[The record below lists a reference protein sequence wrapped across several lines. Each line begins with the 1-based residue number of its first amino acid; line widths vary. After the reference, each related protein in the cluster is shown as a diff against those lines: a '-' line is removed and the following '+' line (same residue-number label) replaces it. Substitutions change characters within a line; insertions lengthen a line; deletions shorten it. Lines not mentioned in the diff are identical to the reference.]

1 MTEKK
6 YHIGIDARSY
16 GWTGIGR
23 YVRNLMRELFV
34 VDTRNE
40 YTVFLNKENFD
51 TFEIPNERVKKV
63 LADIPWYS
71 FQEQL
76 QFPKTLRS
84 QKFDL
89 VHFPHFNIPLVY
101 GEPFVATIHDLT
113 LSFFPGQKMTSMMHR
128 MAYQMTIR
136 HACKKAQGII
146 AVSKNTKKDIEQ
158 LLSIPSEK
166 VDVIYEA
173 VENETYNANIDLD
186 AVEAIKKKYNI
197 RKPYLMYVGVW
208 RSHKNILGL
217 LSGFAKILERGLD
230 YQLVITGKAD
240 PHYPE
245 VMEKMK
251 ELGIEKNVV
260 LPGFVPEEELPVFF
274 KGCELFVF
282 PSFYEGFG
290 LPPLE
295 AMASGCPVVASNTS
309 CMPEILGDAAE
320 FFDPYNHEDIARAME
335 SVLRNRARA
344 MELRT
349 KGLEHVK
356 KFSWRTMARQTLA
369 TYYKAIEKT

>member
-34 VDTRNE
+34 LDTENE
-40 YTVFLNKENFD
+40 YTVFLNKENYD
-51 TFEIPNERVKKV
+51 TFKAPNERVKKILV
-63 LADIPWYS
+63 DIPWYS

-76 QFPKTLRS
+76 QFPKALRS

-101 GEPFVATIHDLT
+101 SKPFVATIHDLT

-158 LLSIPSEK
+158 LLSVPSEK

-173 VENETYNANIDLD
+173 VENDTYNANIDLD

-356 KFSWRTMARQTLA
+356 KFSWKTMARQTLA

>member
-1 MTEKK
+1 MNEKV
-6 YHIGIDARSY
+6 YNIGIDARSY

-34 VDTRNE
+34 LDTTNH
-40 YTVFLNKENFD
+40 YTVFLNKESFE
-51 TFEIPNERVKKV
+51 TFQVPNDRVTKV

-71 FQEQL
+71 FDEQVR
-76 QFPKTLRS
+76 FPKLLK
-84 QKFDL
+84 QYNFDL
-89 VHFPHFNIPLVY
+89 VHFPHFNIPLIY
-101 GEPFVATIHDLT
+101 NEPFVSTIHDLT

-128 MAYQMTIR
+128 FAYQMTIR
-136 HACKKAQGII
+136 HACKKATSII
-146 AVSKNTKKDIEQ
+146 AVSKNTRKDLEQ
-158 LLSIPSEK
+158 LLSIPAEK
-166 VDVIYEA
+166 IDVIYEA
-173 VENETYNANIDLD
+173 VESEHYNTNIDL
-186 AVEAIKKKYNI
+186 AEIENIKKKYNI

-230 YQLVITGKAD
+230 YQLVITGKPD

-251 ELGIEKNVV
+251 ELGIEKNVI
-260 LPGFVPEEELPVFF
+260 LPGFVPENELPTFF

-295 AMASGCPVVASNTS
+295 AMASGCPVVSSNTS
-309 CMPEILGDAAE
+309 CMPEILSDAAE
-320 FFDPYNHEDIARAME
+320 FFDPYDHEDIARAME

-344 MELRT
+344 LELRT
-349 KGLEHVK
+349 KGLERVQR
-356 KFSWRTMARQTLA
+356 FSWQTMAKQTLD
-369 TYYKAIEKT
+369 TYKKALAKT